1 MSPRSTGDASAPVL
15 TVNVLDGLVA
25 KAVTLVVAP
34 LIAALVVPLRTLVT
48 IDTPTPAVLP

>member
-1 MSPRSTGDASAPVL
+1 MSPRWTFDASAPVL
-15 TVNVLDGLVA
+15 TVNVLDGLFA
-25 KAVTLVVAP
+25 NAVTLVVPP